1 MSDEEHRIE
10 FLETQ
15 LDLVPSLVSNY
26 TRSIYRRSSCNLPF
40 QTADRYAHGLAA
52 LALSS

>member
-15 LDLVPSLVSNY
+15 LDLVAKLG
-26 TRSIYRRSSCNLPF
+26 L
-40 QTADRYAHGLAA
+40 DLYAQHISAI
-52 LALSS
+52 